1 METKVTEGVR
11 ISVETFYQ
19 PDFSKPLSNEF
30 MFAYRIIIK
39 NESENAIRLL
49 RRHWHIWDSNG
60 ITKDI
65 EGEGVVGVQ
74 PVIEPGESYQYVS
87 GSHLHSEIGKMSG
100 TYMMERQVD
109 GKIFYVNIPEF
120 RLQAPFKMN

>member
-39 NESENAIRLL
+39 NESDNAIRLL
-49 RRHWHIWDSNG
+49 RRHWYIWDSNG
-60 ITKDI
+60 ITKEV

-74 PVIEPGESYQYVS
+74 PLIEPGESYQYVS

-100 TYMMERQVD
+100 TYMMERLID